1 MHEMRLGSLQRSPD
15 PLAGLRG
22 LTSKGRG
29 YRIPLAC
36 FYGDGKEREREGKMT
51 VARSPFE
58 KILDKALN
66 ASGETNLISVIIIM
80 FA

>member
-1 MHEMRLGSLQRSPD
+1 
-15 PLAGLRG
+15 
-22 LTSKGRG
+22 
-29 YRIPLAC
+29 
-36 FYGDGKEREREGKMT
+36 MT

-66 ASGETNLISVIIIM
+66 ASGETNLISVIIIIM